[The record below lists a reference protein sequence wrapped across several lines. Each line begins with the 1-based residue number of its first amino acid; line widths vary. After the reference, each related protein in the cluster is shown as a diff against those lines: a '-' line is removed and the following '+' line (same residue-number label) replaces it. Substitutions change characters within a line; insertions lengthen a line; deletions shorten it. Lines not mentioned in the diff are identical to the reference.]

1 MKNLLAC
8 FSIKDY
14 NKIMKRSIIASLF
27 LLTIVLDALAFT
39 IKDDAGR
46 SVNISKAKSIVVL
59 SPAACDILEEI
70 GASSL
75 IVGYTDYAKKP
86 NSKAVNVGAF
96 GALNIERIIAL
107 KPDLVIM
114 PKFTYERYGI
124 KSLNTLGISV
134 FVFEP
139 QSIEGIVE
147 DVEKLGLIT
156 GKVDQAKNQI
166 LNFKKELDKLHEI
179 KQKPSA
185 VFLVWLS
192 PIIVAGN
199 DTFISDAISAAGGQN
214 IIKKDGWPEVT
225 SEYLI
230 EKNPMFL
237 IVNSR
242 LKSDFFKQNKLL
254 NYFYKKHKVLFID
267 NTLIERPS
275 LNIIKGIKILNNYF
289 YENSNN
295 NSGWQ
300 R

>member
-27 LLTIVLDALAFT
+27 LLTIVLNALALT
-39 IKDDAGR
+39 IKDDADR
-46 SVNISKAKSIVVL
+46 TVNISKANSIVVL
-59 SPAACDILEEI
+59 SPAACDIFEEI

-96 GALNIERIIAL
+96 GTFNIERIIAL

-124 KSLNTLGISV
+124 NSLAALGIKV

-139 QSIEGIVE
+139 QTIEDILK
-147 DVEKLGLIT
+147 DVNEFGLIT
-156 GKVDQAKNQI
+156 GKIDQAKNQI
-166 LNFKKELDKLHEI
+166 RNFKRELDKLHHI
-179 KQKPSA
+179 KRKPSFA
-185 VFLVWLS
+185 FLVWLS

-199 DTFISDAISAAGGQN
+199 DTFISNAISVAGGQN
-214 IIKKDGWPEVT
+214 IIKKEGWPEVT

-230 EKNPMFL
+230 EKKPTFL
-237 IVNSR
+237 IVNPR
-242 LKSDFFKQNKLL
+242 FKNDFKQNKLL

-289 YENSNN
+289 YENCNN
-295 NSGWQ
+295 NSSWQ

>member
-1 MKNLLAC
+1 
-8 FSIKDY
+8 
-14 NKIMKRSIIASLF
+14 MKRSIIAVLF
-27 LLTIVLDALAFT
+27 LLTFVLNTFALT
-39 IKDDAGR
+39 IKDDANR
-46 SVNISKAKSIVVL
+46 TINISKTNSIVVL

-96 GALNIERIIAL
+96 GTFNVEQIIAL

-124 KSLNTLGISV
+124 NSLNALGIKV

-139 QSIEGIVE
+139 KNVE
-147 DVEKLGLIT
+147 DILKDTNIFGLIT
-156 GKVDQAKNQI
+156 GKINQAKNQI
-166 LNFKKELDKLHEI
+166 HNFKTQLSKLHHI
-179 KQKPSA
+179 KNKPSVA
-185 VFLVWLS
+185 FLVWLS

-199 DTFISDAISAAGGQN
+199 DTFISNAISVAGGQN
-214 IIKKDGWPEVT
+214 IIKKEGWPEVT

-230 EKNPMFL
+230 EKAPTFL

-242 LKSDFFKQNKLL
+242 LKNDFFKHNKLL

-275 LNIIKGIKILNNYF
+275 LNIIKGIKVLNYYF